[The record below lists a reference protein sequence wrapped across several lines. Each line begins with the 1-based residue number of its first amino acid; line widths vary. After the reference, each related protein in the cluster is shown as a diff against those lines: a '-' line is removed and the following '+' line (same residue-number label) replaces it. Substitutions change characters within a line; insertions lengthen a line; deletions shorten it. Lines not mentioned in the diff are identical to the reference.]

1 MCKRNKETK
10 TIPRILAP
18 FLILKVEKMYFSW
31 VASFVIS
38 FMSIIVD
45 LVNCSLENSFMQGA
59 FYSTCIALLAPFLVE
74 FFVEYTS
81 INRSKREEKYTSYKG
96 GALVVCF
103 VVVILLCIFYATA
116 AKTSRAIQIVST
128 ILVGVLSLYLYLV
141 SKMDIHP
148 TLLTD
153 YKDISYIEA
162 EQNALEKMTIGA
174 QSLTS
179 VKVAEGVEVKL

>member
-1 MCKRNKETK
+1 MCKRNRKNK
-10 TIPRILAP
+10 TLPRILAP

-31 VASFVIS
+31 IASFIIS

-81 INRSKREEKYTSYKG
+81 SNRSKKKEQYTTYKG

-116 AKTSRAIQIVST
+116 AKTNRTIQIVST
-128 ILVGVLSLYLYLV
+128 VLVGVLSLYLYLV

-148 TLLTD
+148 TLLTN

-162 EQNALEKMTIGA
+162 EQDALEKMTVGA
-174 QSLTS
+174 QNLTS

>member
-1 MCKRNKETK
+1 MCNRNRNNK
-10 TIPRILAP
+10 TFPRILAP

-31 VASFVIS
+31 IASFIIS

-45 LVNCSLENSFMQGA
+45 LMNCSLENSFMQGA

-74 FFVEYTS
+74 FFVEYKS
-81 INRSKREEKYTSYKG
+81 SNRAKKEEKYTTYKS

-128 ILVGVLSLYLYLV
+128 FLVGVLSLYLYLV
-141 SKMDIHP
+141 SKMDMHS
-148 TLLTD
+148 TLLSN
-153 YKDISYIEA
+153 YMDISYMKA
-162 EQNALEKMTIGA
+162 EQDALEKMTADA
-174 QSLTS
+174 QNLTS
-179 VKVAEGVEVKL
+179 VKIAEGVEVKL